1 MCKSDVESW
10 ICIDCKTVKVSE
22 NSLAKDNSYLLMNNN
37 HLTSELEEV
46 KSKLQEQKTLDE
58 ADLETSLTLAAEAG
72 NALLHENNKL
82 RQDIQSKH
90 ECNSKLEITLASM
103 EAKMEDLLAAEEK
116 YVEQIE
122 TLQEKLHDTL
132 LELEKSKQNQ
142 SELQNLFEDHDYTQ
156 NQLLTQYSQKITN
169 LEKSILKMNNEEN
182 CSHESANKL
191 QNPKSYKSTETQ
203 TYSETLTT
211 ISNSSFLLE
220 LAKLRQRQDE
230 ADLKIRDIAAQL
242 DNNSKQRDKEKTASS
257 LDYCKQN
264 KEKPKSQGQTNT
276 SLRKS
281 RAFNGKGNVFSI
293 SLQVAKSRPSTTT
306 LQETGL
312 IGGTN
317 PPPTKKLPTTLTEVS
332 SQLTTLQASEP
343 SFSTTLQA
351 TGLTEGTSQTPTK
364 KLSTPT
370 LTEVSSQ
377 LTTLLETGLTGG
389 TSQTPTKKLSTTT
402 LTEVSSQL
410 TTLLET
416 GLTGGTSQTPTKKLS
431 RTTLTEVS
439 SQLTTLQ
446 ATEPSLLTTLQAT
459 GLTEGT
465 SQTPTKK
472 LSTPT
477 LTEVSSQL
485 TTLLETGLTGGTS
498 QTPTKKLSTPTL
510 TE

>member
-1 MCKSDVESW
+1 
-10 ICIDCKTVKVSE
+10 SE

-306 LQETGL
+306 LQETG
-312 IGGTN
+312 
-317 PPPTKKLPTTLTEVS
+317 
-332 SQLTTLQASEP
+332 
-343 SFSTTLQA
+343 
-351 TGLTEGTSQTPTK
+351 
-364 KLSTPT
+364 
-370 LTEVSSQ
+370 
-377 LTTLLETGLTGG
+377 
-389 TSQTPTKKLSTTT
+389 
-402 LTEVSSQL
+402 
-410 TTLLET
+410 
-416 GLTGGTSQTPTKKLS
+416 
-431 RTTLTEVS
+431 
-439 SQLTTLQ
+439 
-446 ATEPSLLTTLQAT
+446 
-459 GLTEGT
+459 
-465 SQTPTKK
+465 
-472 LSTPT
+472 
-477 LTEVSSQL
+477 
-485 TTLLETGLTGGTS
+485 
-498 QTPTKKLSTPTL
+498 
-510 TE
+510 

>member
-1 MCKSDVESW
+1 
-10 ICIDCKTVKVSE
+10 
-22 NSLAKDNSYLLMNNN
+22 
-37 HLTSELEEV
+37 EV

-142 SELQNLFEDHDYTQ
+142 SELQNIFEDDDYTQ

-169 LEKSILKMNNEEN
+169 LKKSILKMNNEEN

-191 QNPKSYKSTETQ
+191 QNPKSYKLTETQ
-203 TYSETLTT
+203 TYNETLTPM
-211 ISNSSFLLE
+211 SNSSFLLE

-230 ADLKIRDIAAQL
+230 ADLKIRDLAAQL
-242 DNNSKQRDKEKTASS
+242 NNNSKQRDKEKTASS

-264 KEKPKSQGQTNT
+264 KEKSVTGPDKHN
-276 SLRKS
+276 
-281 RAFNGKGNVFSI
+281 I

-317 PPPTKKLPTTLTEVS
+317 PPPTKKLPTTLTE
-332 SQLTTLQASEP
+332 ASEP

-364 KLSTPT
+364 KLSTRG
-370 LTEVSSQ
+370 SQ
-377 LTTLLETGLTGG
+377 TFLYHAPSGYLETPPRP
-389 TSQTPTKKLSTTT
+389 PTHINNCTYGENLNKYYMKN
-402 LTEVSSQL
+402 EYNN
-410 TTLLET
+410 
-416 GLTGGTSQTPTKKLS
+416 
-431 RTTLTEVS
+431 
-439 SQLTTLQ
+439 
-446 ATEPSLLTTLQAT
+446 
-459 GLTEGT
+459 
-465 SQTPTKK
+465 
-472 LSTPT
+472 
-477 LTEVSSQL
+477 
-485 TTLLETGLTGGTS
+485 
-498 QTPTKKLSTPTL
+498 
-510 TE
+510 